1 MDCKQVEDLMSEYI
15 ENELPPEVH
24 KEVFKHLE
32 KCLPCHV
39 LKNQVEE
46 LMCAFPELEEEVP
59 FFLKNRLYY
68 IPEAEQ
74 DNVIDLEV
82 KWSYLKWVA
91 AVIGTFVLFLN
102 LFYFTNI
109 YPSANRVLHSVVSGI
124 ETFAVKTEA
133 VYERV
138 KDSNILFFLPS
149 KEKETERTGKVN
161 PDQTKNKE
169 NFDNLDNSMEKNNE
183 NNGGNDV

>member
-1 MDCKQVEDLMSEYI
+1 MDCKQVEDLLSEYI
-15 ENELPPEVH
+15 EHELPPEVH
-24 KEVFKHLE
+24 KEVSKHLE

-39 LKNQVEE
+39 LKDQVEE
-46 LMCAFPELEEEVP
+46 LMSAFPELEEEVP

-124 ETFAVKTEA
+124 ETLAVKTEA

-138 KDSNILFFLPS
+138 KDSNLLFFLPS
-149 KEKETERTGKVN
+149 GEKEMERTDKTDKKN
-161 PDQTKNKE
+161 PDQTKNI
-169 NFDNLDNSMEKNNE
+169 DNSMEKNNE
-183 NNGGNDV
+183 RNGGNDV